1 MLLCLEAAGG
11 RWASLLA
18 AQAQVLGEGAAPET
32 APPPRRSETEK
43 GIEEVREGTPFGDGV
58 WMLAAMSESLHRFL

>member
-1 MLLCLEAAGG
+1 MGESLSSTGPGAWGG
-11 RWASLLA
+11 SGSRDR
-18 AQAQVLGEGAAPET
+18 
-32 APPPRRSETEK
+32 PPPRRSETEK